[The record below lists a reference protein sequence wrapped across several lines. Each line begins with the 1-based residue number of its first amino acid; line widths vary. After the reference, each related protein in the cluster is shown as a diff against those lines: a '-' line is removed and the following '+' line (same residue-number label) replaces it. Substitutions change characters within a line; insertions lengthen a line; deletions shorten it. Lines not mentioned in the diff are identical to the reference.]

1 MRIWLVVMTLM
12 KMNEGSRGRNRK
24 RAVPAKETLESS
36 GTLVLVPN
44 QRKSHPRIQEE
55 DGAREVETGFPSSDD
70 AAESTIARL
79 PRSLGWRSFATACI
93 PWAPSFPVLTSAN

>member
-70 AAESTIARL
+70 AAESTIARYNATVAGLAQFCHCMPPLL
-79 PRSLGWRSFATACI
+79 PSPFSLQ
-93 PWAPSFPVLTSAN
+93 AN